1 MKLKTNLENISS
13 VKKKLSIEISAE
25 DAGGEFAKAANE
37 FRKFASIPGFRP
49 GKAPMQLIKSRFKED
64 MKSEVYKKLV
74 PDAYDQAIK
83 KRSLKPVGQPDLENL
98 SGEEGEAVKFEAV
111 FEVKPE
117 IELPEYKGLKLEIP
131 ETEVTDAD
139 VDGRIEELRESQAQL
154 VSVDDRPVQD
164 KDVVVIDMK
173 GTYADD
179 KAEGSDE
186 EAIAKDGLTVTI
198 GDERTLKEFTEN
210 LTGLNVGEE
219 ASFDVEY
226 EKDYPA
232 AELAG
237 RKVSYKIE
245 VTDIKAPEIPELND
259 EFVKGLGDYE
269 SLEKF
274 REELKAEMIKSR
286 KQDRENQIRGAVI
299 DKLVETSEFE
309 IPSVLVEERIDER
322 LKDFAGRL
330 LSQGISPERIDID
343 WAAYRESMRP
353 DSEKDVRATLLL
365 EQIAEKEELTVSK
378 EEVDKEV
385 ETLAETYSQP
395 VEKVRQ
401 LLIKDGNLEGLKQD
415 IKRRKVFD
423 SIIESSEISSGKKSE
438 KKTAKKPAK
447 K

>member
-1 MKLKTNLENISS
+1 MKLKTNLENIST
-13 VKKKLSIEISAE
+13 VRKKLLIEISAK
-25 DAGGEFAKAANE
+25 DAAEEFAKAANE

-49 GKAPMQLIKSRFKED
+49 GKAPMQLIKSRFKEE

-74 PDAYDQAIK
+74 PDAYEQAIK
-83 KRSLKPVGQPDLENL
+83 KRSLEPVGQPDLDNL

-117 IELPEYKGLKLEIP
+117 IELPEYKGLKLAVP
-131 ETEVTDAD
+131 ESEVTDAD
-139 VDGRIEELRESQAQL
+139 VDTRLEELRESNAQL
-154 VSVDDRPVQD
+154 ASVDDRPVQD

-173 GTYADD
+173 GVYVDD
-179 KAEGSDE
+179 KAEGSDQ
-186 EAIAKDGLTVTI
+186 EAISQEGLTVTI
-198 GDERTLKEFTEN
+198 GDERTLKEFTDN

-219 ASFDVEY
+219 ASFTVEY

-232 AELAG
+232 KELAD

-245 VTDIKAPEIPELND
+245 VTDIKAPELPPLND

-274 REELKAEMIKSR
+274 REELKSEMIKSR
-286 KQDRENQIRGAVI
+286 TKDRENQIRNAVI
-299 DKLVETSEFE
+299 DQLIEASNFE
-309 IPSVLVEERIDER
+309 IPSVLVETRIDDR

-330 LSQGISPERIDID
+330 MSQGISPEKVDID

-353 DSEKDVRATLLL
+353 DAEKDVRATLLL
-365 EQIAEKEELTVSK
+365 EQIAEKEEITASK
-378 EEVDKEV
+378 EDVDKEV
-385 ETLAETYSQP
+385 ATLAETYSQP

-401 LLIKDGNLEGLKQD
+401 LLIKDGNLDGLKQD

-423 SIIESSEISSGKKSE
+423 SIIEGSKIDSGKK
-438 KKTAKKPAK
+438 
-447 K
+447 